1 MMCRS
6 ASEAGVPFRLAS
18 MTRRQAS
25 TVAWSPR
32 SFAASRT
39 IQAASEDLSEFGS
52 SAVVPRRSRAT
63 APNGIAFI
71 CDVPLPFRI
80 GNLNTSS
87 DGGRLGPGLNTRG
100 ILPGRGEFQAA
111 SRCLEVEAAKPP
123 FQVVQV
129 LRGDAVILCAQ
140 KQQ

>member
-1 MMCRS
+1 MCKS
-6 ASEAGVPFRLAS
+6 DGEAGVLFRLAS

-39 IQAASEDLSEFGS
+39 IQAASEDFSEFGS
-52 SAVVPRRSRAT
+52 SAVVPRRSRAA

-87 DGGRLGPGLNTRG
+87 AGGRLGPGLNTRG
-100 ILPGRGEFQAA
+100 ILAGLIEFQ
-111 SRCLEVEAAKPP
+111 
-123 FQVVQV
+123 
-129 LRGDAVILCAQ
+129 DA
-140 KQQ
+140 